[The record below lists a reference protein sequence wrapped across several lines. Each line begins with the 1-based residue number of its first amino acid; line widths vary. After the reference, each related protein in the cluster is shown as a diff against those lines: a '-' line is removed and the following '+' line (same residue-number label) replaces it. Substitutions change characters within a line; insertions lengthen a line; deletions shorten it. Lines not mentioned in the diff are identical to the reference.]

1 MAKSKKKFTKRLQKT
16 NAPKECYFCTEKKDP
31 HFLDNQSL
39 NRFITERGK
48 IIGRLRS
55 GLCTKHQ
62 KKLTLEVKHARHL
75 ALLPFV
81 ARV

>member
-1 MAKSKKKFTKRLQKT
+1 MAKSKKKFTKRILKT
-16 NAPKECYFCTEKKDP
+16 NVPKECYFCTEKKDP

-62 KKLTLEVKHARHL
+62 KRLTVGVKHARHL

>member
-1 MAKSKKKFTKRLQKT
+1 MAKSKKKFIKRIQKT
-16 NAPKECYFCTEKKDP
+16 NAPKECYFCTEKKNP
-31 HFLDNQSL
+31 HFLDTQSL
-39 NRFITERGK
+39 NRFTTERGK

-62 KKLTLEVKHARHL
+62 KRVTVEVKHARHL